1 MGEPLTIALVAS
13 TAVAT
18 AGTLYSGEQQ
28 RKAASRNADIQEA
41 DARAATQR
49 AEYDADLHREDVR
62 RLVSAQRAA
71 YGKSGVTMEG
81 SPLLTIEDTI
91 EKGGLDALAIRYGG
105 DIAAARS
112 RSAANLSRMQGSAA
126 KTSSYF
132 QAGSSLL
139 AGAGNAYGA
148 GVKANTPTRT
158 LGPLE

>member
-1 MGEPLTIALVAS
+1 MCEPVTIALIASAAVS
-13 TAVAT
+13 TAGAI
-18 AGTLYSGEQQ
+18 YSGEQQ
-28 RKAASRNADIQEA
+28 RKAASQNADIQMA
-41 DARAATQR
+41 DAQAAEQK
-49 AEYDADLHREDVR
+49 ANYDATLHQESVR

-91 EKGGLDALAIRYGG
+91 EQGGLDTLAIRYGG

-132 QAGSSLL
+132 QAGSTLL
-139 AGAGNAYGA
+139 SGASS
-148 GVKANTPTRT
+148 
-158 LGPLE
+158 